1 MKRGFS
7 LIEMLV
13 VMAVFMTMML
23 VVSDIFLSVTISQRK
38 SLVMQKSMVDLQYN
52 MEQIAQQVRLSQ
64 IDYPAYHLPIKG
76 LQDELYLINSQNQ
89 KVGFEAKTGGCA
101 TGIETCLSQSIDGQE
116 SIISADNFDIQ
127 SLKFDIAPNEDPL
140 EFDNLNKKYKSDK
153 QPQVTIYLKALP
165 VAVHEEDQKPLTLQ
179 TTISSRYYAR

>member
-1 MKRGFS
+1 MKKGFS

-38 SLVMQKSMVDLQYN
+38 SMVMQKSMVDLQYN
-52 MEQIAQQVRLSQ
+52 MEQIAQQIRLSQ
-64 IDYPAYHLPIKG
+64 IDYSAYHLPINE
-76 LQDELYLINSQNQ
+76 LQDELHLINSQNQ
-89 KVGFEAKTGGCA
+89 KVAFGTETVGCA
-101 TGIETCLSQSIDGQE
+101 LGIETCLIQSIDDQR

-127 SLKFDIAPNEDPL
+127 SLSFRIAPNEDPL
-140 EFDNLNKKYKSDK
+140 EFDNITKQYKSDK
-153 QPQVTIYLKALP
+153 QPQITIYLKALP
-165 VAVHEEDQKPLTLQ
+165 VAVHEEDQKPLALQ